1 MQNIE
6 GTIQAY
12 EKTIARL
19 KDILASEVMSQ
30 EIEKVNIENN
40 AYNYG
45 YNNAMGLIRLNILE
59 KKFTKVEDVMK
70 EVEKILK
77 GDVSGDDSKK

>member
-1 MQNIE
+1 MQQNIE

-19 KDILASEVMSQ
+19 KDLLANEVMKQ
-30 EIEKVNIENN
+30 EVEKANIETQ

-45 YNNAMGLIRLNILE
+45 YSTAMSIIRENVLE

-70 EVEKILK
+70 EIDKILK
-77 GDVSGDDSKK
+77 GDISGDDSK